1 MACQAIAAFESGCTG
16 LLVPRESL
24 GQLTSAAWP
33 DEGDGSKPSEDVV
46 RRWEEAKGRLLIKA
60 VDTVE
65 QLAVFYFPALAGKGR
80 KRPRRGSG
88 GAADA
93 AVKGEDVGPTSVV
106 RVPLWEL
113 NETGVVEACLV
124 PGLEQPVGRMEEGR
138 AFEEADS

>member
-1 MACQAIAAFESGCTG
+1 M
-16 LLVPRESL
+16 

-46 RRWEEAKGRLLIKA
+46 RRWEEAKAKLLFKA

-65 QLAVFYFPALAGKGR
+65 QLAVFYFPALAGKRR
-80 KRPRRGSG
+80 KRLRRG
-88 GAADA
+88 ADA
-93 AVKGEDVGPTSVV
+93 AAKGEDVGPTSVV

-124 PGLEQPVGRMEEGR
+124 RGLEQPVGRMEEGR
-138 AFEEADS
+138 AFEEVDS